1 MNNKKVI
8 KKHLMKI
15 HSLPVKR
22 EYLNKDNC
30 RIEARRILK
39 DELIDGMTEKQ
50 LAAEI
55 YFHAVI
61 YYFCERTGRFDWI
74 KMKADPIDLCDGGDK
89 LLRRAVFAAGW
100 RLKRG
105 K

>member
-1 MNNKKVI
+1 
-8 KKHLMKI
+8 MKSALTI
-15 HSLPVKR
+15 PVRR
-22 EYLNKDNC
+22 EYLNKKAC
-30 RIEARRILK
+30 RKEARKILREGK
-39 DELIDGMTEKQ
+39 VQGMSVRQ
-50 LAAEI
+50 LAREI

-100 RLKRG
+100 KLRRG
-105 K
+105 R